1 MKQFRSSTGGIPVE
15 VNDNGDII
23 EIRVDAAFEK
33 ALTGADATMKR
44 VRAELQSVMENPD
57 TPQAVIDA
65 LIDSQYTETD
75 AAIDAMFGVG
85 ACAKIFPAGS
95 RSFGQ
100 YDDLFSFIVACVDEV
115 RNKSVAKY
123 KKQR

>member
-1 MKQFRSSTGGIPVE
+1 MKQFRSTTGGIPVE
-15 VNDNGDII
+15 VNDNGDTI

-44 VRAELQSVMENPD
+44 VRAELKNAMDNPD
-57 TPQAVIDA
+57 TPQTVIEA
-65 LIDSQYTETD
+65 LIDSQYAETD
-75 AAIDAMFGVG
+75 AAIDAMFGEG
-85 ACAKIFPAGS
+85 ACEKIFPTGS

-100 YDDLFSFIVACVDEV
+100 YDDLFSFIIECVDEV
-115 RNKSVAKY
+115 QNKSVAKY